1 MPTDFTTFAERLDQA
16 HDWPCIYTFKFIV
29 PKNRQTEVTC
39 LFGPEASVR
48 KTASRTGKYISITVE
63 TKMESSAQVIDIYRQ
78 TATIQ
83 GIITL

>member
-1 MPTDFTTFAERLDQA
+1 MPTDYTTFAERLDEA
-16 HDWPCIYTFKFIV
+16 HDWPCTYTFKFIV
-29 PKNRQTEVTC
+29 PKAQKEEVVS
-39 LFGPEASVR
+39 LFGPEASIR

-63 TKMESSAQVIDIYRQ
+63 LGMESSAQVIDIYKL